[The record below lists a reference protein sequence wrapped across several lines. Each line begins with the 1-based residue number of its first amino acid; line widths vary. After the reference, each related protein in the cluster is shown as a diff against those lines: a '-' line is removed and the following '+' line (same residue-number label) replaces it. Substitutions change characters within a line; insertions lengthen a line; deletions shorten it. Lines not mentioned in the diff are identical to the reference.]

1 MLGEVKYILKDYE
14 GSADAYKTS
23 SEVCLY
29 LFLKNIPIFVLPS
42 DLHITFCQHFISIMP
57 VNNEYQFCRK
67 ETGKTTIKD
76 PFELCTINILYCIE
90 LFGLSIKA
98 TLVGNILV

>member
-1 MLGEVKYILKDYE
+1 
-14 GSADAYKTS
+14 
-23 SEVCLY
+23 
-29 LFLKNIPIFVLPS
+29 
-42 DLHITFCQHFISIMP
+42 MP
-57 VNNEYQFCRK
+57 VNNEYQFYRK